1 MVELVDTADLK
12 SAFPFKEVSVQVRSS
27 VPNLKMILLTTTY
40 EPSGFEDVNWFYFI
54 GPIIV
59 YIILEIMSNGNDGF
73 DGFD

>member
-1 MVELVDTADLK
+1 
-12 SAFPFKEVSVQVRSS
+12 
-27 VPNLKMILLTTTY
+27 MILLTTTY